1 LEAVGVLRE
10 QEHAADIDLNGVV
23 DVVDFELLVSALD
36 SRFGEPEWI
45 ARCDL
50 AEHRDL
56 IVDFLDFNVFV
67 DQWRKTEQWRD

>member
-1 LEAVGVLRE
+1 
-10 QEHAADIDLNGVV
+10 VV

-36 SRFGEPEWI
+36 SRFGESGWI

-50 AEHRDL
+50 AEPRDL